1 MSTVERLRRLGKL
14 GATASFGV
22 AVFLIVFDLTLPYAR
37 FKDLMASELSSYG
50 YDLEARYA
58 GPAFGLGM
66 TLKDIAVV
74 SRVSGGKATRIL
86 IDKAKIGVSLLSYLF
101 GHRAVGLTAD
111 VFAGR
116 VAADVD
122 MGKSDSGFTIEVAQI
137 DLAEIPWLKNAINL
151 PASGR
156 LDVKLNLALPKQ
168 HLRESKGLLRWECN
182 SCAIGDGKAKLVVAS
197 NPILA
202 EGLGLP
208 KIRLGDFSGKVVID
222 KGVGRLQG
230 VELKSPD
237 VEATIEGE
245 IHLVQ
250 PAVASHVDLYVRFRL
265 SDSLLRSSEKLKTIM
280 EFTTQMG
287 KRPDGFIGF
296 RVAGTLANLSNV
308 EWMKSSPFA
317 NVPVPGKPAVR
328 SSLPVPR
335 PPLAAAA
342 PARVPADP
350 PPVAAIPPVTVAPP
364 PPPAAPDSGPCAG
377 GDHCPGARGAVSTA
391 STARGA
397 RARPRA
403 VRGSVG
409 SVAGRGANLCPRSG
423 QCPGCC
429 RRTHLIPVSGCGRGR
444 DPGRRAGRS
453 PSRRGRAWGR
463 SVPATTPRS
472 AARPAGL
479 RGRRS
484 YSDLRPVRQ
493 GLPGAFCAPSTVA
506 RSCLRAVARPVAAR
520 RPIVYRRARL
530 FSVAGSPEEQ
540 PSGARKR
547 VTGLYPQGAILWPP

>member
-342 PARVPADP
+342 LARVPADP

-364 PPPAAPDSGPCAG
+364 PPPAAPDPAPVPVAITAPVPAAPSPPPAPPEAPAPGPA
-377 GDHCPGARGAVSTA
+377 PSAAASVPSPAVAPT
-391 STARGA
+391 
-397 RARPRA
+397 
-403 VRGSVG
+403 
-409 SVAGRGANLCPRSG
+409 
-423 QCPGCC
+423 
-429 RRTHLIPVSGCGRGR
+429 
-444 DPGRRAGRS
+444 
-453 PSRRGRAWGR
+453 
-463 SVPATTPRS
+463 SVPAAASAPGAAGAPTSSPS
-472 AARPAGL
+472 AAAAAAGT
-479 RGRRS
+479 
-484 YSDLRPVRQ
+484 P
-493 GLPGAFCAPSTVA
+493 
-506 RSCLRAVARPVAAR
+506 AVARDEARHAAGEHGGG
-520 RPIVYRRARL
+520 P
-530 FSVAGSPEEQ
+530 SPLPPLGPLPGPPASGEEEAT
-540 PSGARKR
+540 PTSA
-547 VTGLYPQGAILWPP
+547 P